1 MTERDDSLVKVA
13 FRVAGGGEVG
23 VETPWARR
31 VGVNTYVLDN
41 LLWYA
46 YGISV
51 GDTFEAIPSGGG
63 LPEFTRVIA
72 KSGNR
77 TIRVVLKPSAKE
89 SAASQAVLDR
99 LRTMGCDYEGMNSAY
114 IAVNIAPAVSLQD
127 VCRFLTDRD
136 VQWEHADPTYED
148 LYPDDSGQQHG

>member
-1 MTERDDSLVKVA
+1 MTDRDDDLAKVA
-13 FRVAGGGEVG
+13 FRIAGGGEVD

-41 LLWYA
+41 LPWYA

-51 GDTFEAIPSGGG
+51 GDTFEAIPSGDG

-77 TIRVVLKPSAKE
+77 TVRVILKPSAKE

-99 LRTMGCDYEGMNSAY
+99 LRAMGCDYEGMNSSY
-114 IAVNIAPAVSLQD
+114 IAVNIPPNVSLD
-127 VCRFLTDRD
+127 EVCSFLTDRD
-136 VQWEHADPTYED
+136 QQWEHADPTYED
-148 LYPDDSGQQHG
+148 LHG